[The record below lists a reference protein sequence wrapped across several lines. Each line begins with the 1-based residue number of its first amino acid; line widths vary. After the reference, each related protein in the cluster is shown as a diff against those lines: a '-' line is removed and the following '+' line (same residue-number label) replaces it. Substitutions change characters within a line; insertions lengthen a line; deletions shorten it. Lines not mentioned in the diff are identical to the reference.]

1 MNALLLVDGGIDV
14 VIIRATG
21 EVDFTKTGLMASL
34 EVIVPAVKRILHN
47 NIKSSPLN
55 HSV

>member
-1 MNALLLVDGGIDV
+1 MNALLLVDGGVDV

-34 EVIVPAVKRILHN
+34 EVIVPAVKRILHY
-47 NIKSSPLN
+47 NITLN

>member
-1 MNALLLVDGGIDV
+1 MNALLLVDGGVDV

-34 EVIVPAVKRILHN
+34 EVIVPAVKRIIHN
-47 NIKSSPLN
+47 NIKFSTLN